1 MIKVP
6 AVEECGKA
14 GKSCN
19 TCGEKGTCESAERT
33 IAPPHKLSRVKNVIA
48 VMSGKGG
55 VGKSSVTALLST
67 TLARQGHRIG
77 ILDADITGP
86 SIPKLFGL
94 KERVDGAEFGFYIP
108 KTNLLGIYVMS
119 ANLFLQHEDD
129 PVIWRGPILAN
140 VIKQFWSDVAW
151 GQLDYLIVDL
161 PPGTGDVPL
170 TVMQSLP
177 LEGVIIVSSPQDLAV
192 MVVRKAIK
200 MTEMMKVPIL
210 GMIENMTC
218 ITCPK
223 CSEKIFA
230 FGEPRGEEVAKDTG
244 VELLASLPLNPELS
258 RLSDAGRIE
267 EYQPTG
273 LEHVPQILAK
283 RFESSSKTAR
293 MLFRK

>member
-1 MIKVP
+1 MP
-6 AVEECGKA
+6 TVEECEKA

-19 TCGEKGTCESAERT
+19 TCGEKGTCDSAEKI

-55 VGKSSVTALLST
+55 VGKSSVTALLAA
-67 TLARQGHRIG
+67 TLARRGNRIG

-94 KERVDGAEFGFYIP
+94 KERVDGAEFGVYIP
-108 KTNLLGIYVMS
+108 KTSLLGIFVMS
-119 ANLFLQHEDD
+119 TNLFLEREDD

-151 GQLDYLIVDL
+151 GKLDYLIVDL

-210 GMIENMTC
+210 GLIENMTW
-218 ITCPK
+218 ITCPE
-223 CSEKIFA
+223 CGERIFA
-230 FGEPRGEEVAKDTG
+230 FGEPQGEAVARDTG
-244 VELLASLPLNPELS
+244 VELLASLPLDPELS

-273 LEHVPQILAK
+273 LEHLPEILQQ

>member
-1 MIKVP
+1 MSKL
-6 AVEECGKA
+6 EECKKA

-19 TCGEKGTCESAERT
+19 TCGEKETRDSAEKL
-33 IAPPHKLSRVKNVIA
+33 IAPPHKLSRVKNLIA

-55 VGKSSVTALLST
+55 VGKSSVTALLAT
-67 TLARQGHRIG
+67 TLARRGYRIG
-77 ILDADITGP
+77 ILDADVTGP

-94 KERVDGAEFGFYIP
+94 KERVDGADFGTYIP
-108 KTNLLGIYVMS
+108 KTSLLGIYVMS
-119 ANLFLQHEDD
+119 TNLFLQHEDD

-200 MTEMMKVPIL
+200 MAEMMRIPIL
-210 GMIENMTC
+210 GLIENMTF
-218 ITCPK
+218 ISCPK
-223 CSEKIFA
+223 CGEKVFA
-230 FGEPRGEEVAKDTG
+230 FGEPQGEEVARDTG
-244 VELLASLPLNPELS
+244 IQLLASLPVNPKLS
-258 RLSDAGRIE
+258 RLGDAGRIE
-267 EYQPTG
+267 EYEPTG
-273 LEHVPQILAK
+273 LEDLPQIFEK
-283 RFESSSKTAR
+283 RFASSSKTTR